1 MTTFVR
7 KIDAS
12 TVSVIS
18 IGNTTVLS
26 NGTKIPFDNLERY
39 SPAELLAYNIFAF
52 ELPTP
57 PQGKVIQS
65 IGYVASPGGVDQVPV
80 YVDAPAAPPLQWPPY
95 TIVKALQ
102 SINRAKAALFMS
114 KMDDGDRAVFT
125 AKPFV
130 AENDALLISAL
141 AEPSV
146 NITLAALKTA
156 IAGLP

>member
-1 MTTFVR
+1 M
-7 KIDAS
+7 
-12 TVSVIS
+12 
-18 IGNTTVLS
+18 
-26 NGTKIPFDNLERY
+26 
-39 SPAELLAYNIFAF
+39 
-52 ELPTP
+52 
-57 PQGKVIQS
+57 
-65 IGYVASPGGVDQVPV
+65 